1 MFNGDRQNK
10 QKFGIDKID
19 RFSQIE
25 QTYQRKKFIEINPKL
40 NESMSMIKVEFTKY
54 SVVIL
59 LSKYEIKIKLIY
71 RKQTEKLSQKELF
84 YWDENL

>member
-1 MFNGDRQNK
+1 MFNGDIQNK

-25 QTYQRKKFIEINPKL
+25 QTYQRKTFIEINPKL

-59 LSKYEIKIKLIY
+59 LCK
-71 RKQTEKLSQKELF
+71 
-84 YWDENL
+84 